1 MDILF
6 IRKSVPMKKSVFR
19 LSDTNQHVNYDTFDI
34 ADEDNMR
41 TVKKSHQKKSFSGA
55 EFSGTKLFNNDLQE
69 IPKLVDPIFPKVGV
83 VSLVGSSDTGKST
96 ILRQLAI
103 SVALGLNDFIG
114 YPLNTTSR
122 NVICVS
128 TEDDPFSTS
137 VSLKKVANYM
147 KEAYKADLSR
157 LDHIKFIFDVD
168 NSPSSSN
175 YIVKALRKDLQSVK
189 TDLIIIDAFT
199 DVFNGEINSS
209 TKVREFL
216 NQFSKIAQEFECL
229 IIFLHHTGKRK
240 DKLSASKDNVL
251 GSQAFEAKMRALL
264 ELRKHPNDE
273 NLRFL
278 AITKGNYLSSA
289 VKKKAKILKFDEKN
303 LVFSVHEENI
313 SLSELNSVA
322 KSHPRKKE
330 ILNEILQ
337 MPENLSIRGIT
348 SELQAK
354 GFNISKT
361 SVENY
366 LKEVR
371 LSKGGGITL

>member
-1 MDILF
+1 M
-6 IRKSVPMKKSVFR
+6 
-19 LSDTNQHVNYDTFDI
+19 
-34 ADEDNMR
+34 
-41 TVKKSHQKKSFSGA
+41 
-55 EFSGTKLFNNDLQE
+55 
-69 IPKLVDPIFPKVGV
+69 
-83 VSLVGSSDTGKST
+83 
-96 ILRQLAI
+96 
-103 SVALGLNDFIG
+103 
-114 YPLNTTSR
+114 
-122 NVICVS
+122 
-128 TEDDPFSTS
+128 
-137 VSLKKVANYM
+137 
-147 KEAYKADLSR
+147 
-157 LDHIKFIFDVD
+157 
-168 NSPSSSN
+168 
-175 YIVKALRKDLQSVK
+175 
-189 TDLIIIDAFT
+189 
-199 DVFNGEINSS
+199 
-209 TKVREFL
+209 REFL
-216 NQFSKIAQEFECL
+216 NQFGKIAQKFECL
-229 IIFLHHTGKRK
+229 IIFLHHTSKGK

-278 AITKGNYLSSA
+278 AITKRNYLSSA

-313 SLSELNSVA
+313 ALSELNSVA

-371 LSKGGGITL
+371 